1 MTYLELNKL
10 HHIIKYL
17 SYKIDIF
24 RLVVEKEQTRFSIG
38 IVNEGD
44 YSPNIIVLNNLP
56 TELELQGILDNI
68 EVIPIPIIVV
78 GTRDKK

>member
-1 MTYLELNKL
+1 MK
-10 HHIIKYL
+10 
-17 SYKIDIF
+17 
-24 RLVVEKEQTRFSIG
+24 
-38 IVNEGD
+38 EGD

-78 GTRDKK
+78 GTREKK